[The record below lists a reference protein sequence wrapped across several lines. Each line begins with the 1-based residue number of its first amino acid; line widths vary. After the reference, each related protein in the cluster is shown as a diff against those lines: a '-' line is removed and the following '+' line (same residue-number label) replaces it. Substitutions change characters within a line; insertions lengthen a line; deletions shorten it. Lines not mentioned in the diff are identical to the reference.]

1 MTEFEFMILPYL
13 HPFPEPGSA
22 LFMGNHT
29 PSLLFI
35 RASLFM
41 GNFQIHHNFEV

>member
-22 LFMGNHT
+22 LFMGN
-29 PSLLFI
+29 
-35 RASLFM
+35 
-41 GNFQIHHNFEV
+41 FQIHHNFEV